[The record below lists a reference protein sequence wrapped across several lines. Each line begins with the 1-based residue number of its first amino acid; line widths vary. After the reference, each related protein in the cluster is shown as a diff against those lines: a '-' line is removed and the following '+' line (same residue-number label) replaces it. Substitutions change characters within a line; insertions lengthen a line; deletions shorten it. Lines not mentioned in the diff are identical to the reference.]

1 MNEHEDRLMDQI
13 IEEAARKNGPPD
25 LRARILSAARA
36 PRVTGKLAVLPRRP
50 RRLLPIA
57 ITALAALLVVTVL
70 ANIDFIRDLV
80 AHPRGASAIRSAS
93 DEPPAQ
99 VPAPAPLPYENSA
112 PAPAPGARDGAAPP
126 PAPKAP
132 RGQPEETL
140 PGPGHLAE
148 APESE
153 EPGHATPQ
161 RPSPEGEVE
170 RPQPPQET
178 APPKAGPPAKPAV
191 IATVLGQP
199 RLKLRYAE
207 HEAFREHDGAALKSG
222 VQLQVRGYVDLALT
236 SGALLRIGG
245 EVVLMGDGTRL
256 DSSILK
262 DDLYIDNRGCSQPV
276 TVVCQ
281 KLFAELKD
289 GAALFSPAQG
299 ALEIACI
306 EGEVSTPA
314 GNVEAGRM
322 KRLTSRGLGTAKPL
336 AQSRMLE
343 DVPARTLLREDFD
356 QEPLGGLYGGTLGN
370 GQAVAAGHGQ
380 AVAFRYNPTLAVLAR
395 MAVKMRVRAAKAQR
409 LQLELFEQG
418 GHEQPWL
425 MHLTPKAGEW
435 VEITV
440 KFSDLRL
447 RDQPQARLMAPTL
460 LRNFKLYVEGDKD
473 ALLEVD
479 WVEFVRLGPQE

>member
-1 MNEHEDRLMDQI
+1 MNESQDRLLDQF

-50 RRLLPIA
+50 LRLLPIA

-80 AHPRGASAIRSAS
+80 ARPQGDSAHRSAGQTS
-93 DEPPAQ
+93 PGQ
-99 VPAPAPLPYENSA
+99 APAPSPWPHEDAA
-112 PAPAPGARDGAAPP
+112 PAPVPGARDGAAPS
-126 PAPKAP
+126 PAPKAH
-132 RGQPEETL
+132 REQPEETP
-140 PGPGHLAE
+140 PGPGHA
-148 APESE
+148 AKGPESE

-170 RPQPPQET
+170 RPRQPEET
-178 APPKAGPPAKPAV
+178 APPKASPPPKPAV
-191 IATVLGQP
+191 IATVMGKP
-199 RLKLRYAE
+199 RLKLRYGE
-207 HEAFREHDGAALKSG
+207 DEAWSEHDGGELKSG

-236 SGALLRIGG
+236 SGGLLRIGG
-245 EVVLMGDGTRL
+245 EVVLTGDATRL
-256 DSSILK
+256 ESSILK
-262 DDLYIDNRGCSQPV
+262 DELYIDNRGCSQPV

-299 ALEIACI
+299 ALEIACL

-322 KRLTSRGLGTAKPL
+322 KRLTSRGLGAAKPL
-336 AQSRMLE
+336 AQSRMLD

-380 AVAFRYNPTLAVLAR
+380 AVAFRYNPTLAVLPR
-395 MAVKMRVRAAKAQR
+395 MAVKMRVRAVRAQR

-418 GHEQPWL
+418 GREQPWL
-425 MHLTPKAGEW
+425 IHLTPKAGEW

-447 RDQPQARLMAPTL
+447 RDQPQARLAAPTL

-473 ALLEVD
+473 ALLEID